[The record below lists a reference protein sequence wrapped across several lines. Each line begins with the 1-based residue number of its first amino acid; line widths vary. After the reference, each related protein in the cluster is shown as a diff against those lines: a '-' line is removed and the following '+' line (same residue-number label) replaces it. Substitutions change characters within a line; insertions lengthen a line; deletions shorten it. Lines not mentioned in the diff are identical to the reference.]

1 MVKGAIGSVR
11 HPEASGS
18 SLGSLYI
25 PIAEGTSVPG
35 LLAAEVIGKGWLEEL
50 ERMEMLQKCSI
61 RGARWW
67 RGILLPLSVPTSGLL
82 LVLPIN

>member
-1 MVKGAIGSVR
+1 MF
-11 HPEASGS
+11 
-18 SLGSLYI
+18 L
-25 PIAEGTSVPG
+25 G